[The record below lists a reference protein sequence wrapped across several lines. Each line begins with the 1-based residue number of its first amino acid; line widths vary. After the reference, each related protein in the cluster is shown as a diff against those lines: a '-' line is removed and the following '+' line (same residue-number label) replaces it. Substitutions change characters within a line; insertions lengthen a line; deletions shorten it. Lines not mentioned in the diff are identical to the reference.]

1 MAKTGKK
8 KDADENNDAGATSVD
23 ESGDECGEGWWEAG
37 KKGKQGKKVRFICK
51 GGDEPCDK
59 VISGKEKSIQ
69 CEACLE
75 WYHPKCQDLSVEA
88 FTAISTFQLLWICID
103 CRSRL
108 SEILNMGKRV
118 EVCIEKAEK
127 RISKAVAENK
137 KAAEEVEK
145 KVQGQLKKMEEQV
158 AKQLD
163 STSED
168 LKKVVKS
175 KDELTERGNNLI
187 IHGLQES
194 VNNDAVQRMGDD
206 KEKVMEIA
214 KAVCGENVKLKIKGI
229 IRLRGKQPQ
238 PDEVGKPRLMLVKF
252 ESKEDADKLFLERLR
267 LKEAGYANVYINRDL
282 TKDEREKQHKLRV
295 ELRQKGRETHRI
307 FRGRVVPREQ

>member
-127 RISKAVAENK
+127 RISKAVAK
-137 KAAEEVEK
+137 
-145 KVQGQLKKMEEQV
+145 
-158 AKQLD
+158 
-163 STSED
+163 
-168 LKKVVKS
+168 
-175 KDELTERGNNLI
+175 
-187 IHGLQES
+187 
-194 VNNDAVQRMGDD
+194 
-206 KEKVMEIA
+206 
-214 KAVCGENVKLKIKGI
+214 
-229 IRLRGKQPQ
+229 
-238 PDEVGKPRLMLVKF
+238 
-252 ESKEDADKLFLERLR
+252 
-267 LKEAGYANVYINRDL
+267 
-282 TKDEREKQHKLRV
+282 TKKLRK
-295 ELRQKGRETHRI
+295 RWRKRFKGSSRKWRSRWPSSWTAH
-307 FRGRVVPREQ
+307 PRT